1 MKKILLCFLVVI
13 FFSNSLF
20 ASDESYRIS
29 LPIEGFHL
37 SLDGYYV
44 ENVINAMDEDTLIG
58 FVQTGMFNA
67 RRVATFTTT
76 IADEIGR
83 VLKAGL
89 ASSPGAV
96 PLLIRIN
103 KLEIFEITNSSKENA
118 FAELNISF
126 FRSEGTKKVWMYDAG
141 TMVRQGGLDVTHSH
155 PANIL
160 KAIRICFE
168 KFKMNLRGHYS
179 YEKEISAVE
188 INHNPVADPSGYPI
202 FNNKTIPRGLFRTFE
217 DFRDCRPDT
226 AFRFT
231 VKYAENKDTS
241 VHKARLILPDLV
253 SPIDMWGFSD
263 GESIYMKI
271 TNKDFYK
278 LFREPGSFSSHVARK
293 DFPDLGMA
301 YISAGILG
309 GLIGVA
315 IVAAVSSAS
324 YNPAELGEFRVD
336 FSYGTLVPRKHSVF
350 MDFDPHLDFLLTTAS
365 DPKDT
370 VCLFINNEYH
380 VKLARGFFY
389 SVSIPHRNRQIKVEA
404 LVQNGTHGEDIIP
417 LNVFYDGLYVVRIT
431 RHNGIRI
438 DHMAPDMRKQL
449 MENKREWNTVH
460 RNKGVTGDCN
470 AQ

>member
-1 MKKILLCFLVVI
+1 MKKILLCFLLVT
-13 FFSNSLF
+13 FFSNSSF

-58 FVQTGMFNA
+58 FVQTGMMNT
-67 RRVATFTTT
+67 RRVATFTTSIT
-76 IADEIGR
+76 DEIGR

-89 ASSPGAV
+89 VSSPGAV

-118 FAELNISF
+118 FAELSISF

-168 KFKMNLRGHYS
+168 KFKMSLLGHYS
-179 YEKEISAVE
+179 YEEEVSGAEIT
-188 INHNPVADPSGYPI
+188 HNPVADPSGYPI
-202 FNNKTIPRGLFRTFE
+202 FHNKTFPRGLFRTFE
-217 DFRDCRPDT
+217 DFRDCRPDS

-231 VKYAENKDTS
+231 VKYVENKDTS
-241 VHKARLILPDLV
+241 VHKATLILPESV
-253 SPIDMWGFSD
+253 SPNDIWGFSD
-263 GESIYMKI
+263 GKSVFMKI

-278 LFREPGSFSSHVARK
+278 LLREPGSFISHVAHK
-293 DFPDLGMA
+293 DVPDLGMTYA
-301 YISAGILG
+301 TAGILG

-315 IVAAVSSAS
+315 IVAAVSSAT
-324 YNPAELGEFRVD
+324 YNPAELGEFKVD
-336 FSYGTLVPRKHSVF
+336 FSYGTLVPIKHSVF
-350 MDFDPHLDFLLTTAS
+350 MDFDPHLEFLLTSAS

-404 LVQNGTHGEDIIP
+404 LAQNGTHGETIIP

-449 MENKREWNTVH
+449 MENKQEWNTAH
-460 RNKGVTGDCN
+460 RYKGITDECK
-470 AQ
+470 AR

>member
-1 MKKILLCFLVVI
+1 MKKILLCFLVVT
-13 FFSNSLF
+13 FFFNSSF
-20 ASDESYRIS
+20 AFNESYRIT
-29 LPIEGFHL
+29 LPTEGFHL

-58 FVQTGMFNA
+58 FVQTGMMNT

-76 IADEIGR
+76 ITDEIGR
-83 VLKAGL
+83 VMKAGL
-89 ASSPGAV
+89 ASSPDAV

-126 FRSEGTKKVWMYDAG
+126 FRIEGTKKVWMYDAG

-168 KFKMNLRGHYS
+168 KFKMNLLRHHS
-179 YEKEISAVE
+179 YEQEVSDNEIT
-188 INHNPVADPSGYPI
+188 HNPVVDPSGYPI
-202 FNNKTIPRGLFRTFE
+202 FKNKTIPKGLFSTFE

-226 AFRFT
+226 TLGFM
-231 VKYAENKDTS
+231 VKYIENKDTS
-241 VHKARLILPDLV
+241 IHKARLTLPESI
-253 SPIDMWGFSD
+253 SPGDIWGFSD
-263 GESIYMKI
+263 GKSFYMKI

-278 LFREPGSFSSHVARK
+278 ILREPGSFTSHVAPK

-301 YISAGILG
+301 YVTAGVLG

-315 IVAAVSSAS
+315 IVAAVSSAT
-324 YNPAELGEFRVD
+324 YNPAELGKYRVD
-336 FSYGTLVPRKHSVF
+336 FSYGTLVPVKHSVF
-350 MDFDPHLDFLLTTAS
+350 MDFDPHLEFLLTTAS

-389 SVSIPHRNRQIKVEA
+389 SVRIPHRNRQVKVEA
-404 LVQNGTHGEDIIP
+404 LAQNGTHGEDIIP
-417 LNVFYDGLYVVRIT
+417 LNVFYEGLYVVRIT
-431 RHNGIRI
+431 RHKGIQI
-438 DHMAPDMRKQL
+438 DHMAADMRKQL
-449 MENKREWNTVH
+449 MENKREWNTAH
-460 RNKGVTGDCN
+460 RNKGVTGECN
-470 AQ
+470 AR